1 MEKRKE
7 NRNLKVYSS
16 TTGYKRKETPMIML
30 KGAWLQELGFDS
42 DTPISVKCEDGKITI
57 TPREPVKEVIRT
69 IIERDGVSR
78 VAAHWGQTAMWST

>member
-16 TTGYKRKETPMIML
+16 TTGYKRKETSMIML

-42 DTPISVKCEDGKITI
+42 
-57 TPREPVKEVIRT
+57 
-69 IIERDGVSR
+69 
-78 VAAHWGQTAMWST
+78 

>member
-16 TTGYKRKETPMIML
+16 TTGYKRKEIPMIML

-78 VAAHWGQTAMWST
+78 VAEERVVYR

>member
-57 TPREPVKEVIRT
+57 TPREPVKVWNI
-69 IIERDGVSR
+69 GVR
-78 VAAHWGQTAMWST
+78 PHEEEMIFF

>member
-69 IIERDGVSR
+69 VIERDGVS
-78 VAAHWGQTAMWST
+78 SE